1 MKALTGDESDSE
13 PFDSTCVLYRLSA
26 KRRLLQATR
35 GRNRGNNDVA
45 PAWRA
50 RRARARGAMACAR
63 LHVRVRLAR
72 GAGEESSSSCHRT
85 IRGLHVQECIRG
97 VTRWPGSGKRKGNP
111 LLRDRLAHFVC
122 LSLQLQIGR
131 RLGQHGPAVRVCR
144 RRSLCRRSRCLRTRC
159 RRVRCRRLALRGDR
173 LWSVVR
179 CPGLAVL
186 RLGSK

>member
-13 PFDSTCVLYRLSA
+13 PIDSTCVLYRLSA

-35 GRNRGNNDVA
+35 GRNRGNNDAA

-72 GAGEESSSSCHRT
+72 GAEESSRSCHRT
-85 IRGLHVQECIRG
+85 IRGLHVQECIRD
-97 VTRWPGSGKRKGNP
+97 VIRWPGSGHPKGNP

-131 RLGQHGPAVRVCR
+131 RLGQHGSAVRVCR
-144 RRSLCRRSRCLRTRC
+144 RRSLCRRSGCLRTRC

-173 LWSVVR
+173 LRSVVR